1 MSPTNTPL
9 AVNHQGQFAASTVSF
24 NLASGVSIGRAT
36 EAIDAALARIG
47 VPTGITASFQGGAK
61 IFQQS
66 LSSQP
71 LLILAAI
78 ITIYLVLGMLYEPR
92 ASDHHP
98 FHFAFCGRRR
108 GAGADDVQDGIQ
120 PDCIDRRDPVDRH
133 REENA
138 IMMIDVAIETE
149 RREGLDPR
157 EAIYRACLLRFRPIM
172 MTTIA
177 ALFGALPLALGSGDG
192 AELRQPLGVSIVG
205 GLILSQLLTLY
216 TTPVVYLALDRLRNR
231 VMRKAY
237 VPAARY
243 GRRSQTC
250 P

>member
-1 MSPTNTPL
+1 MEADGKYLQDAESLKNIYLTGSGGQIPLSQVATVSPTNTPL
-9 AVNHQGQFAASTVSF
+9 AVNHQASLRSQHGVVQ
-24 NLASGVSIGRAT
+24 SGIRCRSGRQPR
-36 EAIDAALARIG
+36 AIDAALARIG

-78 ITIYLVLGMLYEPR
+78 ITIYLVLGMLYEKALCIRSP
-92 ASDHHP
+92 S
-98 FHFAFCGRRR
+98 FHFCLLRRRR

-138 IMMIDVAIETE
+138 IMAMIDVAIETE

-157 EAIYRACLLRFRPIM
+157 EAIYRACPLRFRPDHDDLPSPRCS
-172 MTTIA
+172 A
-177 ALFGALPLALGSGDG
+177 PLPLALG
-192 AELRQPLGVSIVG
+192 R
-205 GLILSQLLTLY
+205 
-216 TTPVVYLALDRLRNR
+216 
-231 VMRKAY
+231 
-237 VPAARY
+237 
-243 GRRSQTC
+243 
-250 P
+250 